1 MTRYEIVP
9 EQSTVWIDA
18 RSSVHPIHVEV
29 DGLEGHVEVESNGD
43 GLMLA
48 AGTRVQVSVD
58 RLESGNR
65 LVDLETKR
73 RIDVRRHPRIV
84 GEATTVQRDGN
95 GSLRLTG
102 ELTFHGVTTP
112 VSGDVTL
119 VADGGDVVVEGA
131 QQFDVR
137 DWGMEPP
144 RLLLLR
150 VEPVVDVR
158 IRVRA
163 RKAQ

>member
-9 EQSTVWIDA
+9 DESHVWIDA

-29 DGLEGHVEVESNGD
+29 DGLEGHVEVESNGE
-43 GLMLA
+43 GLTLA
-48 AGTRVQVSVD
+48 AGSHVQVAVE
-58 RLESGNR
+58 RLESGNP

-73 RIDVRRHPRIV
+73 RVDVRRHPRIA
-84 GEATTVQRDGN
+84 GEATAVEVSDN
-95 GSLRLTG
+95 GSLRMTG
-102 ELTFHGVTTP
+102 DLTFRGVTTT
-112 VSGDVTL
+112 VTGNVTL
-119 VADGGDVVVEGA
+119 AVDGDDVVVEGE

-144 RLLLLR
+144 RLLLLK
-150 VEPVVDVR
+150 VEPIVSVR

-163 RKAQ
+163 RKAN